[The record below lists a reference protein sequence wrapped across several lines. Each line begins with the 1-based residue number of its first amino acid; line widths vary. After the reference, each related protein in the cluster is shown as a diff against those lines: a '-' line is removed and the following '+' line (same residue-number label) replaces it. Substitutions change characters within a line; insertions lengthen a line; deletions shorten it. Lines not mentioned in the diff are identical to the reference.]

1 MPGISGTDKA
11 LMYAQFGPARFGATR
26 FGYHSA
32 KWFLTIAGV
41 QRRGNVEQGTLV
53 ITDALDEVP
62 NTLHMSVV
70 GITPTKGQEVIVM
83 LGSTDNRERLFA
95 GHILTV
101 TTRYDGRLTNDVRD
115 VSALDY
121 TWLLDKKVTARYAS
135 QSATAIAAAL
145 IDSYTSGFTT
155 RRIAAGLELIDEIT
169 FTNEDVA
176 TCLTR
181 LAKRIGGYWY
191 VDALKDVHFW
201 VGTEANQANPVAL
214 TTSHISV
221 TDFMHQDD
229 LRPVLTRVFVEGR
242 GSRLLGAVAVG
253 ETRIPLE
260 AVDMFDAAGEFLKV
274 SFQGSQGGAQHLTF
288 TGVVAGG
295 EGTIIGPGVTPSGPL
310 SAALAAGTGITAGSH
325 DYAYTWVTASGETL
339 PSPSVTI
346 ATGVLAAP
354 GTAPIFTGSD
364 AGSIEAGYH
373 DWAVTFV
380 TAAGETTRSARA
392 TVWSGG
398 TTSEQFTILTGATGV
413 TARKLYRTAA
423 QATPALAAAAQ
434 LKLAATISDNTTTS
448 VLNNT
453 ADASLGANVPTTNTA
468 AAEQMALSGI
478 AVGPSG
484 TTDRKVYRTAA
495 GGSQLK
501 LLTTLANNTAT
512 TYADAIADGSLGA
525 NVPTSDT
532 SALTQPDGQVLP
544 GATSLT
550 VAGTGAFES
559 GGGWAVIGNGTQVIR
574 YTGLSGGTL
583 TGVPASGT
591 GAIVAA
597 IAYNSTI
604 TACPM
609 LTGIPAS
616 STGSIQIALA
626 AGDEVYLVVQRDD
639 LAAQDTLA
647 ALIGGGD
654 DGIRE
659 EWLQDRRLSI
669 AEAQA
674 RGDAWLALRSVA
686 EGRITYACRDK
697 TTKAGRTITV
707 TSLNGITGT
716 FKIQDVRIAD
726 FSEAAARFP
735 TYQVEAS
742 TSRFSFEDLLR
753 QARRGHS

>member
-1 MPGISGTDKA
+1 
-11 LMYAQFGPARFGATR
+11 
-26 FGYHSA
+26 
-32 KWFLTIAGV
+32 
-41 QRRGNVEQGTLV
+41 
-53 ITDALDEVP
+53 
-62 NTLHMSVV
+62 
-70 GITPTKGQEVIVM
+70 M

-423 QATPALAAAAQ
+423 QATPALAAAAPGE
-434 LKLAATISDNTTTS
+434 
-448 VLNNT
+448 
-453 ADASLGANVPTTNTA
+453 ASLGANAP
-468 AAEQMALSGI
+468 
-478 AVGPSG
+478 PS
-484 TTDRKVYRTAA
+484 A
-495 GGSQLK
+495 
-501 LLTTLANNTAT
+501 
-512 TYADAIADGSLGA
+512 
-525 NVPTSDT
+525 P
-532 SALTQPDGQVLP
+532 SARPQPDGQALP